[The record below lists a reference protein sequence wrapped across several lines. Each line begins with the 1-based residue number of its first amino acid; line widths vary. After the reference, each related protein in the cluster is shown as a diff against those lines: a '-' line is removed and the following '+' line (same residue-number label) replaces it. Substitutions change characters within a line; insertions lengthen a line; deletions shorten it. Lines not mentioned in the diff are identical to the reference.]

1 MNGADVLRIV
11 DLMHREKNIPK
22 NVIFE
27 GIEAALQL
35 ATEKHY
41 GDEEGIAVSIDRDSG
56 EIHAQ
61 KGEQIID
68 PTLLGRIAA
77 QSAKQVMI
85 QKIREAE
92 CNAIFDEYA
101 AMKGDLVHGTV
112 QRFEGGAATVT
123 LGKSEAILPRGEQI
137 PGETHHVGERVK
149 AVILEVRKVGHRV
162 KIILSRTHPDF
173 VRRLFENEIP
183 EIADRTIEIKALA
196 REAGYRS
203 KIAVSSIDLKVD
215 CVGACV
221 GVRGSRIKNI
231 VDELGGE
238 RIDIVRWNDSLQVMI
253 PNALQPAQI
262 EEVFLYP
269 RLGRAIV
276 LVKEDQLSLAI
287 GRRGQNVRLA
297 SKLVGW
303 DIEIMTHDELNE
315 GIEKAENWFRQ
326 IPNATDALV
335 EAFIEEG
342 FLSYDDLTF
351 LEPAQLAELA
361 GVTEEQAEEMIAY
374 RGGRLG
380 TGGGRNAAC
389 QGGRGASPGPGAAG
403 AGHAAERWSHGRQ
416 FVRSGKHRRRS
427 ATKPTLESLFGPDV
441 PESQRKRSA
450 PSRFLVRSAGSEQAG
465 AKEEQ
470 RGGRGSVPTPQSE
483 TFSFPAVAGELKC
496 KNSFIRNGRL
506 FGETRIDC
514 TGVAFARENP
524 HLCPGE
530 RTQSREQRSY

>member
-1 MNGADVLRIV
+1 MIGLAKREWHTDGQSLTETELIIMNGADLLRIV
-11 DLMHREKNIPK
+11 DAMHREKNIPK
-22 NVIFE
+22 DVIFD

-35 ATEKHY
+35 ATGKHY
-41 GDEEGIAVSIDRDSG
+41 GDEAGITVAIDRESG
-56 EIHAQ
+56 VIEAR
-61 KGEQIID
+61 KGEEVID
-68 PTLLGRIAA
+68 PELLGRIAA

-92 CNAIFDEYA
+92 CNAVFDEYA
-101 AMKGDLVHGTV
+101 ALKGDLVHGTV
-112 QRFEGGAATVT
+112 QRFEGGSATVAV
-123 LGKSEAILPRGEQI
+123 GKSEAILPRGEQI

-149 AVILEVRKVGHRV
+149 AVIIDVRKVGHRV

-183 EIADRTIEIKALA
+183 EIADRTIEIKALS
-196 REAGYRS
+196 REAGYRT
-203 KIAVSSIDLKVD
+203 KIAVSSIDSKVD

-238 RIDIVRWNDSLQVMI
+238 RIDIVRWNDSLQVLI
-253 PNALQPAQI
+253 PNALQPAAI

-315 GIEKAENWFRQ
+315 GIDRAEKWFRQ
-326 IPNATDALV
+326 IPGVTDELV
-335 EAFIEEG
+335 ETFVEEG

-361 GVTEEQAEEMIAY
+361 GVSEEQAEEIIAFAEEAAA
-374 RGGRLG
+374 RVEEEAKTAKATESEGRALAQAS
-380 TGGGRNAAC
+380 GRS
-389 QGGRGASPGPGAAG
+389 GAPT
-403 AGHAAERWSHGRQ
+403 AAELFLAEKGPPAPVES
-416 FVRSGKHRRRS
+416 
-427 ATKPTLESLFGPDV
+427 KPTLESLFGPVTV
-441 PESQRKRSA
+441 PPNEPLSA
-450 PSRFLVRSAGSEQAG
+450 EQ
-465 AKEEQ
+465 
-470 RGGRGSVPTPQSE
+470 
-483 TFSFPAVAGELKC
+483 
-496 KNSFIRNGRL
+496 I
-506 FGETRIDC
+506 FGEKLAKNVETQPPE
-514 TGVAFARENP
+514 TTLP
-524 HLCPGE
+524 QGE
-530 RTQSREQRSY
+530 

>member
-1 MNGADVLRIV
+1 MNGTDLLRIV
-11 DLMHREKNIPK
+11 DAMHREKNIPK
-22 NVIFE
+22 DVIFE

-35 ATEKHY
+35 ATEKHF
-41 GDEEGIAVSIDRDSG
+41 GEEEGVAVAIDRDTG
-56 EIHAQ
+56 EIRAQ
-61 KGEQIID
+61 RGDQAIAPEE
-68 PTLLGRIAA
+68 LGRIAA

-137 PGETHHVGERVK
+137 PGETHHVGERLK

-183 EIADRTIEIKALA
+183 EIADRTIEIKAIA
-196 REAGYRS
+196 REAGYRT

-326 IPNATDALV
+326 IPNVTDEMV
-335 EAFIEEG
+335 EAFIVDG

-361 GVTEEQAEEMIAY
+361 GVTEEQAEEMIAF
-374 RGGRLG
+374 
-380 TGGGRNAAC
+380 AEE
-389 QGGRGASPGPGAAG
+389 
-403 AGHAAERWSHGRQ
+403 AAERVEEETRLSREAEAEARANAEEVAAPGGPTAASL
-416 FVRSGKHRRRS
+416 FPPDGPAAAAES
-427 ATKPTLESLFGPDV
+427 KPTLESLFGPDTPAK
-441 PESQRKRSA
+441 PEEPLSA
-450 PSRFLVRSAGSEQAG
+450 EQ
-465 AKEEQ
+465 
-470 RGGRGSVPTPQSE
+470 V
-483 TFSFPAVAGELKC
+483 
-496 KNSFIRNGRL
+496 
-506 FGETRIDC
+506 FGETPPAPEVKGNSEE
-514 TGVAFARENP
+514 TE
-524 HLCPGE
+524 
-530 RTQSREQRSY
+530 

>member
-1 MNGADVLRIV
+1 MMKGSDLLRIV
-11 DLMHREKNIPK
+11 DQMHHEKNIDRDI
-22 NVIFE
+22 IFE

-35 ATEKHY
+35 ATQKKF
-41 GDEEGIAVSIDRDSG
+41 GEESEVVVTINRDSG
-56 EIHAQ
+56 EIHAR
-61 KGEQIID
+61 KGEEEID
-68 PTLLGRIAA
+68 PSELGRIAA

-92 CNAIFDEYA
+92 CNAVFDEYV

-112 QRFEGGAATVT
+112 QRFEGGAATIT

-183 EIADRTIEIKALA
+183 EIADRTIEVKALA

-326 IPNATDALV
+326 IPNVTDELV

-342 FLSYDDLTF
+342 FLSFDDLTF
-351 LEPAQLAELA
+351 LEPAQLAEQA
-361 GVTEEQAEEMIAY
+361 GITEEQAEEIIAFAEEGSE
-374 RGGRLG
+374 RVEEETRLAKQAEAEAR
-380 TGGGRNAAC
+380 TEAVEEPAA
-389 QGGRGASPGPGAAG
+389 
-403 AGHAAERWSHGRQ
+403 
-416 FVRSGKHRRRS
+416 RS
-427 ATKPTLESLFGPDV
+427 AAS
-441 PESQRKRSA
+441 
-450 PSRFLVRSAGSEQAG
+450 
-465 AKEEQ
+465 
-470 RGGRGSVPTPQSE
+470 
-483 TFSFPAVAGELKC
+483 
-496 KNSFIRNGRL
+496 
-506 FGETRIDC
+506 
-514 TGVAFARENP
+514 
-524 HLCPGE
+524 
-530 RTQSREQRSY
+530 

>member
-22 NVIFE
+22 EVIFE

-41 GDEEGIAVSIDRDSG
+41 GDEEGIAVSINRDSG
-56 EIHAQ
+56 EIKAQ
-61 KGEQIID
+61 KGEQTID
-68 PTLLGRIAA
+68 PELLGRIAA

-92 CNAIFDEYA
+92 CNALYDEYVG
-101 AMKGDLVHGTV
+101 MKGELVHGTV
-112 QRFEGGAATVT
+112 QRFEGGATIS

-183 EIADRTIEIKALA
+183 EIADRTIEVKALA

-326 IPNATDALV
+326 IPNVTDELV
-335 EAFIEEG
+335 ESFIEEG

-361 GVTEEQAEEMIAY
+361 GVTEEQADEIIVFAEE
-374 RGGRLG
+374 
-380 TGGGRNAAC
+380 
-389 QGGRGASPGPGAAG
+389 
-403 AGHAAERWSHGRQ
+403 AAERVEEETRLAREAAAEAATEAAEGIPAESD
-416 FVRSGKHRRRS
+416 SGPGQLFPAEGGSRIES
-427 ATKPTLESLFGPDV
+427 KPTLDSLFGPD
-441 PESQRKRSA
+441 
-450 PSRFLVRSAGSEQAG
+450 
-465 AKEEQ
+465 
-470 RGGRGSVPTPQSE
+470 SE
-483 TFSFPAVAGELKC
+483 TPAEKPLSAEQV
-496 KNSFIRNGRL
+496 
-506 FGETRIDC
+506 FGEEPRPPEPPE
-514 TGVAFARENP
+514 AAK
-524 HLCPGE
+524 
-530 RTQSREQRSY
+530 